1 MTTHTFKALGLAALL
16 AVTSSGAALAECQPS
31 KWGADDTIGSANTI
45 TPERVLAASK
55 LVKQGKTQ
63 HLGIIVDKDIPAFG
77 ARSLSVTILQPGQQ
91 WGQKPFPNGFVYNDD
106 IFTGWLGIGS
116 QLDTLAHGGHAGEDG
131 TFFYNCNE
139 AAEISQVTGMTK
151 LGVEGIP
158 PLVARGVVLDMA
170 AHAGKEHMDAGEYFT
185 ADDVKA
191 QAELQGVTLG
201 EGDVVLFHTGWTEHV
216 LPSDPAA
223 WGAGEPGMSED
234 VADYMA
240 ELGVLAV
247 GADTWGVDVVPP
259 QNADRPFQGHI
270 TLLKENGIYI
280 LEVMNTGPL
289 VEDEAWEFMFVLG
302 PSRLRGA
309 VQAIID
315 PIAVY

>member
-1 MTTHTFKALGLAALL
+1 MTTHTWKAAGLAAVL
-16 AVTSSGAALAECQPS
+16 AFATGGAALAECQPS
-31 KWGADDTIGSANTI
+31 KWGADDEIGAANTI
-45 TPERVLAASK
+45 TPERVMAAAK

-63 HLGIIVDKDIPAFG
+63 HLGIIIDKDIPAFG

-91 WGQKPFPNGFVYNDD
+91 WGVKPFPNGFVYNDD

-116 QLDTLAHGGHAGEDG
+116 QLDTLAHGGHSGEDG
-131 TFFYNCNE
+131 TYFYNCNE
-139 AAEISQVTGMTK
+139 AGEISKVTGMTK
-151 LGVEGIP
+151 LGLEKVP

-170 AHAGKEHMDAGEYFT
+170 AHAGKEHLDAGEYFT

-191 QAELQGVTLG
+191 QAEAQGVTLG

-216 LPSDPAA
+216 LPSDPQA
-223 WGAGEPGMSED
+223 WGSGEPGMSED

-247 GADTWGVDVVPP
+247 GADTWGVDVIPP
-259 QNADRPFQGHI
+259 QNPDRPFQGHI

-289 VEDEAWEFMFVLG
+289 VADDVSEFMFVLG

-315 PIAVY
+315 PIALY